1 MITFMK
7 FSIIIMVIDVIDLQK
22 LNYLEKID
30 IDEEIEIPKEYLD
43 NTDIVSLSKIKTT
56 GNIIFDANDDYLIKL
71 DISGIMDL
79 HDSVT
84 YDIIPYEFSVNI
96 EETLEKSEKTLD
108 LIEFLWHYIV
118 LEVPLRFTNSET
130 NYVEN
135 ENYRVISEEEYSK
148 KNNPFKDFFEREE

>member
-1 MITFMK
+1 MN
-7 FSIIIMVIDVIDLQK
+7 VIDLQK

-30 IDEEIEIPKEYLD
+30 INEEVEIPEEYLK
-43 NTDIVSLSKIKTT
+43 NIDIVSLSKIKTI
-56 GNIIFDANDDYLIKL
+56 GNITFDMEYNYLIKL
-71 DISGIMDL
+71 DISGTMYL
-79 HDSVT
+79 HDSLT
-84 YDIIPYEFSVNI
+84 YDIIPYEFAVNI
-96 EETLEKSEKTLD
+96 EETLENSLKTLD
-108 LIEFLWHYIV
+108 LIQFLWHYIV

>member
-1 MITFMK
+1 ME
-7 FSIIIMVIDVIDLQK
+7 IDLQK
-22 LNYLEKID
+22 LNYLDKID
-30 IDEEIEIPKEYLD
+30 INEEIEIPESFIED
-43 NTDIVSLSKIKTT
+43 TDIVKLSKIKTD
-56 GNIIFDANDDYLIKL
+56 GNITFDAEDNYLIKL

-84 YDIIPYEFSVNI
+84 YDIIPYEFKVNI
-96 EETLEKSEKTLD
+96 EETLENSVKTLD

-118 LEVPLRFTNSET
+118 LEVPLRFTNSEIDSI
-130 NYVEN
+130 EN

>member
-1 MITFMK
+1 M
-7 FSIIIMVIDVIDLQK
+7 IDLQK
-22 LNYLEKID
+22 LNYLDKIE
-30 IDEEIEIPKEYLD
+30 IDEEIEIPNIFIQ
-43 NTDIVSLSKIKTT
+43 NTDMVDLSKIKTI
-56 GNIIFDANDDYLIKL
+56 GNITLDTEDNYLVKL
-71 DISGIMDL
+71 DISGTMSL

-84 YDIIPYEFSVNI
+84 YDIIPYEFKVNI
-96 EETLEKSEKTLD
+96 EETLENSIKTLD

-135 ENYRVISEEEYSK
+135 DNYRVISEEEYSK

>member
-1 MITFMK
+1 MN
-7 FSIIIMVIDVIDLQK
+7 IDLQK
-22 LNYLEKID
+22 LNYLDKID
-30 IDEEIEIPKEYLD
+30 INDEIEIPKEYLD
-43 NTDIVSLSKIKTT
+43 NTDIVSLSKIKTL
-56 GNIIFDANDDYLIKL
+56 GNISFDTNDDYLIKL

-108 LIEFLWHYIV
+108 LNEFLWHYIV

-130 NYVEN
+130 KYVEN